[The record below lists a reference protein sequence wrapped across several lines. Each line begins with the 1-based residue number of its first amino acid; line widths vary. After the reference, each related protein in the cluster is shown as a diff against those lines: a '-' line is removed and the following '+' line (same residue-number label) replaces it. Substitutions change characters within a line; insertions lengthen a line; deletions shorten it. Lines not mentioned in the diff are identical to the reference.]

1 MVQIQRSE
9 NGLFFVYSGANFAW
23 GVKALKGCGP
33 CPLPKG
39 TGGANAPNRATKA
52 ILVILE
58 TRIFTMT
65 PGGTLQP
72 SAFAGTPTPE
82 ALFRSGFDPET
93 VYLKN
98 VRTAGV

>member
-1 MVQIQRSE
+1 MLRSE

-52 ILVILE
+52 KLVILG
-58 TRIFTMT
+58 TRIFAMT
-65 PGGTLQP
+65 PIGTSQLSALAGTL
-72 SAFAGTPTPE
+72 TPE
-82 ALFRSGFDPET
+82 SLILSGFDPET
-93 VYLKN
+93 VRPEN

>member
-1 MVQIQRSE
+1 M
-9 NGLFFVYSGANFAW
+9 
-23 GVKALKGCGP
+23 
-33 CPLPKG
+33 
-39 TGGANAPNRATKA
+39 GGATAPNRATKA

-72 SAFAGTPTPE
+72 SALAGMLTPE
-82 ALFRSGFDPET
+82 ALFLSEFDPET

>member
-1 MVQIQRSE
+1 MLRSE
-9 NGLFFVYSGANFAW
+9 NGLFFVYSGATFAW
-23 GVKALKGCGP
+23 GIEALKGCGP

-39 TGGANAPNRATKA
+39 TGGATAPNRATKA

-58 TRIFTMT
+58 TRIFAMT
-65 PGGTLQP
+65 PIRISQP
-72 SAFAGTPTPE
+72 SALAGMLTPE
-82 ALFRSGFDPET
+82 ALFLSEFDPET

>member
-1 MVQIQRSE
+1 MLRSE

-39 TGGANAPNRATKA
+39 TGGANAPNRATTA

-58 TRIFTMT
+58 MRIFTMT

-72 SAFAGTPTPE
+72 SALAGTLTPE
-82 ALFRSGFDPET
+82 ALFLSGFDPET
-93 VYLKN
+93 MYLKN
-98 VRTAGV
+98 VRTSPA

>member
-1 MVQIQRSE
+1 MLRSE
-9 NGLFFVYSGANFAW
+9 NGLFFVYSGANFVW

-65 PGGTLQP
+65 PGGTLQL
-72 SAFAGTPTPE
+72 SALAGTLTPE
-82 ALFRSGFDPET
+82 ALFLSGFDPET
-93 VYLKN
+93 VCLKN
-98 VRTAGV
+98 IRTSPA

>member
-1 MVQIQRSE
+1 MRQAG

-23 GVKALKGCGP
+23 DVEALKGCGP

-39 TGGANAPNRATKA
+39 TGGASAPNRATKA

-58 TRIFTMT
+58 TRIFIMT

-72 SAFAGTPTPE
+72 SALAGTLTPE
-82 ALFRSGFDPET
+82 ALFLSGFHPET
-93 VYLKN
+93 VHPEN
-98 VRTAGV
+98 VRTSPA